1 MFGDDPRFATLSR
14 ISGIFRNM
22 RKFAKKSEKCQENW
36 QTFSNV
42 RNMSGILYAM
52 LSGDIAYFVFLFNV
66 KKRVECKIKTQNI
79 LRTFIINV
87 SHCRTSVLY

>member
-1 MFGDDPRFATLSR
+1 MFGDNPRVATLSG

-42 RNMSGILYAM
+42 RKMSGILYAV
-52 LSGDIAYFVFLFNV
+52 LSGDIAYFVFLSNV
-66 KKRVECKIKTQNI
+66 KKKSWMKIKTQNI

-87 SHCRTSVLY
+87 SHCRIGVVY